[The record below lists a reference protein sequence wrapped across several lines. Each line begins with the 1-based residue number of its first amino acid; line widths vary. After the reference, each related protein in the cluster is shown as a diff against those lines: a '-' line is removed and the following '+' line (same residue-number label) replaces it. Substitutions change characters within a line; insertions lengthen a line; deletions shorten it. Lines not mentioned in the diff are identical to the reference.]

1 MKAVRFLIA
10 IMALLALAGCVSGQ
24 EMADGLGDI
33 LEEGA
38 SAMVTA
44 DAQDPAA
51 AVEATLVA
59 TPEQET
65 APPDEATPAPAG
77 ETPPLYLDPAADVGA
92 RVDDLLARMTLAEKI
107 GQMTQVE
114 KNSITPAVVAE
125 LGIGS
130 VLSGGGGY
138 PRSNTPAA
146 WAEMVGAFDAAA
158 RDSRLGI
165 PLLYGYDAIH
175 GAAAVDGA
183 TIFPQPIALAATG
196 DADLVRQTARITAIE
211 SAALGVR
218 WNFAPVLAVVQD
230 VRWGRTY
237 ETFGE
242 DTATVAELGAA
253 YVRGLQD
260 PDDAPRA
267 TDHGLSD
274 PTTVLA
280 TPKHFIGDGA
290 TVFGSSTQNIM
301 GTQYL
306 LDQGDMQLDMP
317 AIRQLLVPPYAA
329 AIESGA
335 LSVMASFNSWQGEKV
350 HGRDDLLTGLLKDEM
365 NFRGFVVSDWGGC
378 DQITTDYDAA
388 IIRCINAGVDMNM
401 VPQNYKQ
408 FINTLTTAVERGDVS
423 QERIDDAV
431 RRILTVKFEMGLF
444 DAPPPVPN
452 PTVVGSADHRAVA
465 REAVRRSL
473 VLLQNDN
480 GALPIGRDGTIFVAG
495 AAADD
500 AGAQAGGWT
509 IDWQGVPG
517 KAITDA
523 TTLLDGLRA
532 VAGEGVTVEYD
543 RDGQF
548 DGDTI
553 APVSI
558 VVLAEKPYAEGVG
571 DRADLALSAEQIAL
585 IERTAA
591 RSERTIVVVL
601 SGRPLIITDALPLA
615 DAWVAAWLPGSEGA
629 GVADVLFGDAPFS
642 GTLPVSWP
650 RSTDQLPLDTL
661 LADPAGPLFPRGFG
675 LTGGE

>member
-1 MKAVRFLIA
+1 MKTFRLLIVT
-10 IMALLALAGCVSGQ
+10 ILLLALAGCMSGQ
-24 EMADGLGDI
+24 EMAEGLGGI
-33 LEEGA
+33 LEDGA
-38 SAMVTA
+38 AAMVTA

-51 AVEATLVA
+51 EMEATVIAAGPLPSPLPGGEGTDPLPSPLPGGEGMGDVAARVEA
-59 TPEQET
+59 
-65 APPDEATPAPAG
+65 
-77 ETPPLYLDPAADVGA
+77 
-92 RVDDLLARMTLAEKI
+92 LLAQMTLAEKI

-114 KNSITPAVVAE
+114 KNSISPEKVAE

-158 RDSRLGI
+158 RASRLGI

-196 DADLVRQTARITAIE
+196 DADLVRQTARITAVE

-237 ETFGE
+237 ESFGE

-253 YVRGLQD
+253 YIRGLQD

-267 TDHGLSD
+267 TDHGLLD

-301 GTQYL
+301 NTQYL
-306 LDQGDMQLDMP
+306 LDQGDMQLDMD
-317 AIRQLLVPPYAA
+317 AVRQLLVPPYAA

-350 HGRDDLLTGLLKDEM
+350 HGRADLLTGLLKDEM

-378 DQITTDYDAA
+378 DQITGDYAEA
-388 IIRCINAGVDMNM
+388 IVRCINAGVDMNM
-401 VPQNYKQ
+401 VPQNYEQ
-408 FINTLTTAVERGDVS
+408 FINTLTTAVARGDVS

-444 DAPPPVPN
+444 DAPPTAPN
-452 PTVVGSADHRAVA
+452 PAVVGAADHRAVA

-480 GALPIGRDGTIFVAG
+480 AALPIDRAAAPLLFVAG

-500 AGAQAGGWT
+500 AGTQAGGWT

-517 KAITDA
+517 KGITGA
-523 TTLLDGLRA
+523 TTLLDGLVA
-532 VAGEGVTVEYD
+532 VAGEGVTVEYA
-543 RDGQF
+543 RDGEF
-548 DGDTI
+548 DGDAI
-553 APVSI
+553 ALVGI

-571 DRADLALSAEQIAL
+571 DSAGLALPAGDLAL
-585 IERTAA
+585 IERVSA
-591 RSERTIVVVL
+591 RSQRTVVVLL
-601 SGRPLIITDALPLA
+601 SGRPLIISDALPLA

-650 RSTDQLPLDTL
+650 RAVEQLPLPTL

-675 LTGGE
+675 LKE

>member
-1 MKAVRFLIA
+1 
-10 IMALLALAGCVSGQ
+10 
-24 EMADGLGDI
+24 
-33 LEEGA
+33 
-38 SAMVTA
+38 
-44 DAQDPAA
+44 
-51 AVEATLVA
+51 
-59 TPEQET
+59 
-65 APPDEATPAPAG
+65 
-77 ETPPLYLDPAADVGA
+77 
-92 RVDDLLARMTLAEKI
+92 MTLAEKI

-114 KNSITPAVVAE
+114 KNSISPNAVAE

-138 PRSNTPAA
+138 PRPNTPAA
-146 WAEMVGAFDAAA
+146 WAEMVAEFDAAA

-196 DADLVRQTARITAIE
+196 DAALVRRTARITAIE

-242 DTATVAELGAA
+242 DTAAVTELGAA
-253 YVRGLQD
+253 YLRGLQD

-267 TDHGLSD
+267 TDHGLLD

-290 TVFGSSTQNIM
+290 TAFGSSTQNIM
-301 GTQYL
+301 DTQYL

-350 HGRDDLLTGLLKDEM
+350 HGRTDLLTGLLKDEM

-378 DQITTDYDAA
+378 DQITADYDAA

-401 VPQNYKQ
+401 VPQNYER
-408 FINTLTTAVERGDVS
+408 FIETLTEAVERGDVT
-423 QERIDDAV
+423 EARIDDAV

-444 DAPPPVPN
+444 DALPATN
-452 PTVVGSADHRAVA
+452 PALVGAADHRAVA

-480 GALPIGRDGTIFVAG
+480 AALPIDRAATPLLFVAG

-500 AGAQAGGWT
+500 AGTQAGGWT

-517 KAITDA
+517 QAISGA
-523 TTLLDGLRA
+523 TTILDGLVA
-532 VAGEGVTVEYD
+532 VGGQGVAVEYD
-543 RDGQF
+543 RDGEF
-548 DGDTI
+548 DGDAI
-553 APVSI
+553 APVGI
-558 VVLAEKPYAEGVG
+558 VVLAEEPYAEGVG
-571 DRADLALSAEQIAL
+571 DRADLALSAGDIAL
-585 IERTAA
+585 IERVSA
-591 RSERTIVVVL
+591 RSERTVVVLL
-601 SGRPLIITDALPLA
+601 SGRPLIISDALPLA
-615 DAWVAAWLPGSEGA
+615 GAWVAAWLPGSEGA

-650 RSTDQLPLDTL
+650 RSADQLPLSTL

-675 LTGGE
+675 LKE